1 MTLDQHWLLGSV
13 RNTCGTNREPPILL
27 RNRPAGGL
35 GYMPAGV
42 LIKLYCQTFL
52 IIKETAVEKVF
63 LERAQAAHN
72 LAQSEGKN
80 LTASNDFH
88 QTQMD
93 MGKVLS
99 GMANRA
105 HLDSPQ
111 YNNIG
116 DRRRQMHEVENGM
129 MRTYEQQNKT
139 NTADLTILK
148 EIKRRKGAR

>member
-1 MTLDQHWLLGSV
+1 M
-13 RNTCGTNREPPILL
+13 
-27 RNRPAGGL
+27 
-35 GYMPAGV
+35 
-42 LIKLYCQTFL
+42 
-52 IIKETAVEKVF
+52 F

-72 LAQSEGKN
+72 LVQAEGKN